1 MDAVEQ
7 LNNVVEKM
15 ITLCE
20 IRGELDE
27 ASNAKTE
34 RRLAEL
40 QRQYDELSKIVEAT

>member
-7 LNNVVEKM
+7 LNDVVEKM

-27 ASNAKTE
+27 KSNAKTE

-40 QRQYDELSKIVEAT
+40 QRQYDDLSKIVEAT

>member
-7 LNNVVEKM
+7 LNDVVEKM
-15 ITLCE
+15 IYLWE

-27 ASNAKTE
+27 KSNAKTE

-40 QRQYDELSKIVEAT
+40 QRQYDDLSKIVEAT